1 MSMKI
6 VILLKENAS
15 RLNVVARAK
24 RGRVFE
30 NEYEKANRG
39 QDTTRPGHPK
49 SKSATWREDAKK
61 PVSKS
66 FISIFSRLRTSGQI
80 DNFDAKKPFHE
91 I

>member
-49 SKSATWREDAKK
+49 SKSAT
-61 PVSKS
+61 
-66 FISIFSRLRTSGQI
+66 
-80 DNFDAKKPFHE
+80 
-91 I
+91 